1 MEFPIFQVPYLGNGM
16 TIALNAV
23 LHLIIAQGIT
33 TGVITMIALA
43 EYIGFKKSSEHWENF
58 ARQLLKPTIVI
69 VTGAGSIT
77 GVGIWFITS
86 ALSPKGIGLMLRI
99 FFWPWFV
106 EWLAFAVEVI
116 VILLYFFTWEKW
128 TGEKKK
134 KHIRMGFAYSGLAIF
149 SAFLITGILGFML
162 TSDGWPWNRSFWS
175 AFFNPSFPPQL
186 FLRLGI
192 AFSLGSVF
200 ASAYL
205 VLVRHET
212 GFRKEAL
219 RFFGKIALVF
229 LALALVSTWWYF
241 SVVPSRFKTH
251 AVFSV
256 LTSHFSQHPEFFWI
270 LNILGVIAL
279 LLFSLV
285 ALRGSIFSSKVLV
298 IPAILFFCGFV
309 TEYERVREFIRG
321 PFLLPGYLYSNQVQL
336 DESLFWKNDGTLK
349 NSYWY
354 SQAGS
359 SEDTVAQGTYL
370 FGQNCSTCHTMGGL
384 NDIKDRVQGRSE
396 DGIYVILGN
405 THQMVPF
412 MPPFSG
418 NDGERRAL
426 SAFLYQLAN
435 GQIKIEEPSRFL
447 ILSRE
452 DKNE

>member
-23 LHLIIAQGIT
+23 LHIIIVQGIT

-58 ARQLLKPTIVI
+58 AKQLLKPTLII
-69 VTGAGSIT
+69 ITGVGSVT

-86 ALSPKGIGLMLRI
+86 ALSPRGIGLMLRI

-106 EWLAFAVEVI
+106 EWLVFAVEVI
-116 VILLYFFTWEKW
+116 VILLYYFTWEKW
-128 TGEKKK
+128 SGLKKK
-134 KHIRMGFAYSGLAIF
+134 QHIYLGFGYSLLAII
-149 SAFLITGILGFML
+149 SAVLITGILGFML

-175 AFFNPSFPPQL
+175 AFFNPSFIPQL

-192 AFSLGSVF
+192 AFGLGSVF
-200 ASAYL
+200 TSAYL
-205 VLVRHET
+205 LFTRQDPM
-212 GFRKEAL
+212 FRKEAL
-219 RFFGKIALVF
+219 RLFGKVALVF
-229 LALALVSTWWYF
+229 LLIGLLSTWWYF

-256 LTSHFSQHPEFFWI
+256 LTSHFSQHPEFFWF
-270 LNILGVIAL
+270 LNIFGAL
-279 LLFSLV
+279 ILALFSFT
-285 ALRGSIFSSKVLV
+285 ALTRSVSISRLLV
-298 IPAILFFCGFV
+298 IPAILFYCCFI

-336 DESLFWKNDGTLK
+336 DESLFWKENGALK

-354 SQAGS
+354 SQAGNS
-359 SEDTVAQGTYL
+359 ADTTAQGAYL
-370 FGQNCSTCHTMGGL
+370 FAQNCSSCHTIDGL
-384 NDIKDRVQGRSE
+384 NDIKDRLRGRTE

-418 NDGERRAL
+418 TEAERRVL
-426 SAFLYQLAN
+426 STFLYRLTS
-435 GQIKIEEPSRFL
+435 GEIKLKAPSRFMFQKGK
-447 ILSRE
+447 S
-452 DKNE
+452 

>member
-23 LHLIIAQGIT
+23 LHIIIAQGIT

-58 ARQLLKPTIVI
+58 ARQLLKPTII
-69 VTGAGSIT
+69 IITGVGSVT

-106 EWLAFAVEVI
+106 EWLVFAVEVI
-116 VILLYFFTWEKW
+116 VILLYYFTWEKW
-128 TGEKKK
+128 SGLKKK
-134 KHIRMGFAYSGLAIF
+134 QHIYLGFAYSILAII
-149 SAFLITGILGFML
+149 SAVLITGILGFML
-162 TSDGWPWNRSFWS
+162 TSDGWPWNKSFWS
-175 AFFNPSFPPQL
+175 AFLNPSFPPQL

-200 ASAYL
+200 TLAYL
-205 VLVRHET
+205 LFTRHDNE
-212 GFRKEAL
+212 FRKEAL
-219 RFFGKIALVF
+219 RLFGKIALVF
-229 LALALVSTWWYF
+229 LLIGLLSTWWYF

-256 LTSHFSQHPEFFWI
+256 LTSHFSQHPEFFWL
-270 LNILGVIAL
+270 LNALGVLIL
-279 LLFSLV
+279 LLFSFV
-285 ALRGSIFSSKVLV
+285 ALRGSALSSKILV

-309 TEYERVREFIRG
+309 TEYERIREFIRG

-336 DESLFWKNDGTLK
+336 DESLFWKDDGALK

-354 SQAGS
+354 SQAGNS
-359 SEDTVAQGTYL
+359 GDTTAQGAYL
-370 FGQNCSTCHTMGGL
+370 FAQNCSSCHTIGGL
-384 NDIKDRVQGRSE
+384 NDIKDRIEGRSE

-405 THQMVPF
+405 THQMIPF

-418 NDGERRAL
+418 TEDERRVL
-426 SAFLYQLAN
+426 SRFLYQLTN
-435 GQIKIEEPSRFL
+435 GEIKLQAPSRF
-447 ILSRE
+447 ILLKGKSSHE
-452 DKNE
+452 

>member
-23 LHLIIAQGIT
+23 LHIIIAQGIT

-43 EYIGFKKSSEHWENF
+43 EYLGFKKSSEHWENF
-58 ARQLLKPTIVI
+58 AKQLFKPTLII
-69 VTGAGSIT
+69 ITGLGSVT

-106 EWLAFAVEVI
+106 EWLVFAVEVVI
-116 VILLYFFTWEKW
+116 ILLYYFTWEKW
-128 TGEKKK
+128 SGHRKKQ
-134 KHIRMGFAYSGLAIF
+134 HIYLGFGYSILAVI
-149 SAFLITGILGFML
+149 SAVLITGILGFML

-175 AFFNPSFPPQL
+175 AFFNPSFLPQL

-200 ASAYL
+200 TSAYL
-205 VLVRHET
+205 IFTRHDDR
-212 GFRKEAL
+212 FRKEAL
-219 RFFGKIALVF
+219 RLFGKICLGFLLIAL
-229 LALALVSTWWYF
+229 LSTWWYF
-241 SVVPSRFKTH
+241 SIVPSRFKTH

-256 LTSHFSQHPEFFWI
+256 LTSHLSQHPEFFWFLNLLGLII
-270 LNILGVIAL
+270 LV
-279 LLFSLV
+279 LFSFV
-285 ALRGSIFSSKVLV
+285 ALRGSVRSSKILV

-309 TEYERVREFIRG
+309 TEYERIREFIRG

-336 DESLFWKNDGTLK
+336 DESLFLKETGALK

-354 SQAGS
+354 SQAGN
-359 SEDTVAQGTYL
+359 SEDTVAQGVYL
-370 FGQNCSTCHTMGGL
+370 FAQNCSSCHTIGGL
-384 NDIKDRVQGRSE
+384 NDIGDRLKGRSE

-418 NDGERRAL
+418 TDAERRVM
-426 SAFLYQLAN
+426 SRFLYQLTS
-435 GQIKIEEPSRFL
+435 GQIKLQAPSRFL
-447 ILSRE
+447 NLTRR
-452 DKNE
+452 

>member
-16 TIALNAV
+16 IIALNAV
-23 LHLIIAQGIT
+23 LHIIIAQGIT

-58 ARQLLKPTIVI
+58 AKRLLKPTVII
-69 VTGAGSIT
+69 VTGLGSTT

-99 FFWPWFV
+99 FFWPWFI
-106 EWLAFAVEVI
+106 EWMVFAVEVI
-116 VILLYFFTWEKW
+116 VILLYYFTWDKW
-128 TGEKKK
+128 SGLKKK
-134 KHIRMGFAYSGLAIF
+134 QHIYLGFGYSLLAII
-149 SAFLITGILGFML
+149 SAVLITGILGFML

-192 AFSLGSVF
+192 AFGLGSVF
-200 ASAYL
+200 TSAYL
-205 VLVRHET
+205 LFTRQDPM
-212 GFRKEAL
+212 FRKEAL
-219 RFFGKIALVF
+219 RLFGKIALVF
-229 LALALVSTWWYF
+229 LVIGLLSTWWYF

-256 LTSHFSQHPEFFWI
+256 LTSHLSQLPEFFWFLNAVGI
-270 LNILGVIAL
+270 LAL
-279 LLFSLV
+279 LLFSYS
-285 ALRGSIFSSKVLV
+285 AIKGSSLASRILV
-298 IPAILFFCGFV
+298 ILAILFYCGFI

-336 DESLFWKNDGTLK
+336 DESLFWKESGALK
-349 NSYWY
+349 NSFWY
-354 SQAGS
+354 SLAGN
-359 SEDTVAQGTYL
+359 SEDTVAQGAYL
-370 FGQNCSTCHTMGGL
+370 FAQNCSSCHTIGGL
-384 NDIKDRVQGRSE
+384 NDIQDRFRGRPE

-418 NDGERRAL
+418 TENERRVL
-426 SAFLYQLAN
+426 SRFLYQLTS
-435 GQIKIEEPSRFL
+435 GEIKLKAPSRFMFQKGK
-447 ILSRE
+447 S
-452 DKNE
+452 